1 MVREL
6 RRFVEDESG
15 QDIIEVLLIIGIM
28 VTIALVVLRSVV
40 DTTTD
45 VGELIKSKISELIPG
60 LGGG

>member
-1 MVREL
+1 MIREL
-6 RRFVEDESG
+6 RRFVNDESG

-45 VGELIKSKISELIPG
+45 VGEIIKSKIKELIPG
-60 LGGG
+60 LG